1 MTKIHACETAVYR
14 SPGEKKN
21 SIIPPLYT
29 RHQEC
34 QTATSRKVGANLENK
49 YTVLEEKDNK

>member
-1 MTKIHACETAVYR
+1 MTKIHVCETAVYR
-14 SPGEKKN
+14 LPGEKKI

-34 QTATSRKVGANLENK
+34 QTTTSRKVGANLENK
-49 YTVLEEKDNK
+49 YSIRRKR